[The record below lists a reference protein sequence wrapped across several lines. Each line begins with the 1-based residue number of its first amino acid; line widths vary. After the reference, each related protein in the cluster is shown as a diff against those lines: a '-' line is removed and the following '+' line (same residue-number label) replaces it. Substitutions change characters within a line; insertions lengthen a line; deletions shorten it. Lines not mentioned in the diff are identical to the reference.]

1 MNSKNNTKFL
11 LYKLDLDL
19 VKNICI
25 IKTQVINGK
34 HEYKIMYVHNQ
45 VVARIECA
53 KMGKNMNLFS
63 FSILICFI
71 CILITFHNTIKKK
84 HIYNQCI
91 S

>member
-1 MNSKNNTKFL
+1 MNPKNNTKFL
-11 LYKLDLDL
+11 LYKLDL

-53 KMGKNMNLFS
+53 EMGKNMNLFS
-63 FSILICFI
+63 S
-71 CILITFHNTIKKK
+71 H
-84 HIYNQCI
+84 
-91 S
+91 